1 MGHENFSIVGKG
13 SNEEEKNTYNAHS
26 KTFKKNIKNCQSKK
40 LR

>member
-26 KTFKKNIKNCQSKK
+26 KTFKKKTLKIARVRN
-40 LR
+40 